1 MPRESEETLPGHQC
15 PVSSLR
21 WSWRSG
27 EQGNRVSPKSDQ
39 LFAAVDVGRR
49 EETPQLGA
57 CVCECVL
64 TKPALGRSKGE
75 AFGLSQNFAFTLF
88 LFKL

>member
-1 MPRESEETLPGHQC
+1 M
-15 PVSSLR
+15 SSLR
-21 WSWRSG
+21 WSWPG
-27 EQGNRVSPKSDQ
+27 GAQGNRVSLRSDQ

-49 EETPQLGA
+49 EETPQLRA

-64 TKPALGRSKGE
+64 TEPALESKGE
-75 AFGLSQNFAFTLF
+75 AFGLSQNFAFPLF